1 MSDLY
6 WGWVSVTSRCHTWL
20 KKRPV
25 EANELSNDEKAQI
38 VPSRSILRCRILD
51 RENDHTYLEML
62 YGLGD
67 WWIDDN
73 HWDGL
78 KSEPRVHPYSVS
90 GDLFFLKDF
99 PYFYQDPE
107 KVGDSHIFTFAMC
120 LKYLKTPG
128 INGVMDYLEVLN
140 KYGESIRRE
149 AHVQALADFGMKA
162 TFTYS
167 ADPEDIKSEIT
178 KGKPVAASLL
188 SQGEI
193 ANPTKGTHLVA
204 ITGYGDGYWLVQD
217 PFGQMD
223 LINGLWS
230 DRNPLAGKDVHYN
243 FDQLNPRLFASGGA
257 SGWCW
262 LNFREI

>member
-25 EANELSNDEKAQI
+25 EAKELSNDEKAQI
-38 VPSRSILRCRILD
+38 VPSRSILRCKILD

-78 KSEPRVHPYSVS
+78 NSEPRVKPYAVNS
-90 GDLFFLKDF
+90 DLIFLKDF

-128 INGVMDYLEVLN
+128 INGVMEYSEALN
-140 KYGESIRRE
+140 KYGNSIQRE
-149 AHVQALADFGMKA
+149 AHVQALADFGRKA

-167 ADPEDIKSEIT
+167 ADPDDIQAVALARLYGGATPRNTFAARTTASALGNLYNRYSARAALQPE
-178 KGKPVAASLL
+178 GSVAAAPSGFLNYL
-188 SQGEI
+188 STM
-193 ANPTKGTHLVA
+193 NPTRWGA
-204 ITGYGDGYWLVQD
+204 
-217 PFGQMD
+217 
-223 LINGLWS
+223 
-230 DRNPLAGKDVHYN
+230 
-243 FDQLNPRLFASGGA
+243 FA
-257 SGWCW
+257 
-262 LNFREI
+262 